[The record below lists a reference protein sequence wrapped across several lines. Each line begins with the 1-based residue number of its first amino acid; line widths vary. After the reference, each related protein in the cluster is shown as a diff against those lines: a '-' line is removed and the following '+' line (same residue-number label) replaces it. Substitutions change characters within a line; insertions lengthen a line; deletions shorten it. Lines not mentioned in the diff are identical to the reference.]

1 MEEDD
6 LTTNFNASL
15 TNLSSSSSNYQT
27 LVNTNNRNNNDTLLN
42 NESSPPPQAHNL
54 SSSTQQQQQQQL
66 NNSSSSSI
74 NNPDQCPFAVFLFRS
89 NSGVEM
95 YEERRIMLDR
105 ACKIGRSVAK
115 VRPEPNNAIFDCKV
129 LSRNHALLWH
139 ENNKV
144 NL

>member
-6 LTTNFNASL
+6 LTTSFNTSL
-15 TNLSSSSSNYQT
+15 TNLSTSSSSPLSSSSSSSNYQT
-27 LVNTNNRNNNDTLLN
+27 LVNTNISRNANNDSLN
-42 NESSPPPQAHNL
+42 GGSPPPPP
-54 SSSTQQQQQQQL
+54 SSQL
-66 NNSSSSSI
+66 TASNAE
-74 NNPDQCPFAVFLFRS
+74 QCPFAVFLFRS

-144 NL
+144 S